1 MRPNRPRT
9 TASILVTPCD
19 IYYKWRW
26 HESRATGTPAPI
38 EPFSFPKNNAGVF
51 LPNLALS
58 RVFAVLAIA
67 SSLSAGQLWAQSP
80 AERAGSAQTK
90 SSEEMPQSQAACIGA
105 PVEGINFPGVTPND
119 QQMLRDMLP
128 VKEGKPL
135 DREQLQESMR
145 ILFGTGR
152 FSDLKA
158 ECERTPDGKV
168 TLSFPNAPKY
178 FIGLVRADGAPGHPT
193 ESQIVNA
200 SKLQLGEPFTPEKIN
215 QAVDNIKRLLQ
226 ENEFYNARISFTQR
240 ENPQTQEV
248 EITFDIHS
256 GDAARVGAITIQGG
270 GIYSVGQIE
279 DIANLHPGDVVSAQK
294 VSDALA
300 RVRKHYQKHNRWLA
314 QVGIVNKEYV
324 PNLNTVDYKFAIEVG
339 PRVEIRT
346 EGFSVRNAVLKR
358 NVPVYEEHA
367 LDDDLLNEGRR
378 NLLSYMESR
387 GYSDAGVTLKRETDE
402 KAQVMRVT
410 YHIDPGERHKLV
422 KVQITGNKYFRDGD
436 LRPLLPVQA
445 ASLAQRHGTYSQGLL
460 RTGVRDIENMYRAN
474 GFAQV
479 KVETNVEDNYR
490 GAKNQLAVIVQ
501 IDEGPQTRVGAFQI
515 VGSTQL
521 ADPAFQNLY
530 TGPGQ
535 PFSDSRIAEDRDII
549 LNYYFDSGFP
559 GATFDAEATPA
570 PGNRMNVVF
579 KIHEGER
586 FSVDQVLISGREY
599 TRPYVVD
606 HELQMKAGDPL
617 SQGDLL
623 RTQQKLYDLGIFS
636 QVDTAVQDPEG
647 AQPRKNVLIGL
658 QEAKRYTFN
667 YGAGFEFQTGQSANS
682 STKPLGTNG
691 VSPLASLDVTRLN
704 FRGRDHTI
712 TFESRV
718 GSLQQRGLVSYQA
731 PRWFN
736 NPNWKLSLTAFFDHS
751 LDVST
756 FISQRL
762 EGSVQAEQTVSRKAD
777 GTPVSVMNYRF
788 NYRLVKTPPSG
799 LHVSPEQIPL
809 LSLPVRVGE
818 PGFSYLRNH
827 RDNDLETTRGS
838 YNSIDG
844 GVAASYF
851 GSQADFSRILIQ
863 NSTYHPFGKVNGR
876 QFVFARSTRIGLEN
890 AFANTIIT
898 QPGQETPASF
908 SLIPLPERFFMGGGN
923 SHRGFGLNQAG
934 PRDPTTGFPIGGSAL
949 FLNNL
954 ELRFPPPSL
963 PFVHD
968 NLSFAIFHDM
978 GNVFTDGNH
987 MLDSLLRWHQNK
999 GLCVQR
1005 LNSTFQAGS
1014 GAALCNYNYI
1024 SHAIGL
1030 GVRYKTPVG
1039 PVRFDFGY
1047 NLNPTVF
1054 PNFCMHTNSTKTCPA
1069 TLTYFG
1075 TKQASPF
1082 NVFFSIGQTF

>member
-1 MRPNRPRT
+1 M
-9 TASILVTPCD
+9 PCE

-26 HESRATGTPAPI
+26 HESCAIRIAARI
-38 EPFSFPKNNAGVF
+38 ELFSFPKDNVGAF
-51 LPNLALS
+51 LPNLAWS

-67 SSLSAGQLWAQSP
+67 TALSAGKVWAQ
-80 AERAGSAQTK
+80 AGTDRSASAQTEIQK
-90 SSEEMPQSQAACIGA
+90 SQDVSQLQADCIGGI
-105 PVEGINFPGVTPND
+105 VEQISFPGVNPND
-119 QQMLRDMLP
+119 QQMFRDMLP
-128 VKEGKPL
+128 VKVGKPL
-135 DREQLQESMR
+135 DREQIQESMR

-158 ECERTPDGKV
+158 ECERTTAGKV
-168 TLSFPNAPKY
+168 TLSFPNTAKY
-178 FIGLVRADGAPGHPT
+178 FIGLVRVDGAPGHPT
-193 ESQIVNA
+193 ESQIANA
-200 SKLQLGEPFTPEKIN
+200 SKLQLGEPYASEKIN
-215 QAVDNIKRLLQ
+215 RAIENIKRLLQ
-226 ENEFYNARISFTQR
+226 ENEFYNAKISFTQH
-240 ENPQTQEV
+240 ENPQTQQV
-248 EITFDIHS
+248 EISFDVHS
-256 GDAARVGAITIQGG
+256 GDPARVGTITIPGG
-270 GIYSVGQIE
+270 SLYSIGQIE
-279 DIANLHPGDVVSAQK
+279 DIAHLHPGDIVSAQK
-294 VSDALA
+294 VADALD
-300 RVRKHYQKHNRWLA
+300 RVRKHYQKHNRWLT

-324 PNLNTVDYKFAIEVG
+324 PTLNTVNYKFDIEVG

-346 EGFSVRNAVLKR
+346 EGFSISRAALKR

-367 LDDDLLNEGRR
+367 LDDDLLNEGLR
-378 NLLSYMESR
+378 NLVSYMEAR
-387 GYSDAGVTLKRETDE
+387 GYSDAKVTLKRETDE
-402 KAQVMRVT
+402 KAQVMRVI
-410 YHIDPGERHKLV
+410 YQIDPGQRHKLV
-422 KVQITGNKYFRDGD
+422 KVQIIGNKYFREAD
-436 LRPLLPVQA
+436 LRPLLRIQT
-445 ASLAQRHGTYSQGLL
+445 ASVALPHGTYSQALL
-460 RTGVRDIENMYRAN
+460 RGGVRDIENMYRAN

-479 KVETNVEDNYR
+479 KVETSVEDNYR
-490 GAKNQLAVIVQ
+490 GAKNQLAVTVH
-501 IDEGPQTRVGAFQI
+501 IDEGPQIRVGAFQI

-521 ADPAFQNLY
+521 DNPIFQNLY

-535 PFSDSRIAEDRDII
+535 PFSDSRIADDRDII
-549 LNYYFDSGFP
+549 LNYYFDNGFP

-570 PGNRMNVVF
+570 PGNHMNVVF

-586 FSVDQVLISGREY
+586 FYVDRVLISGREY
-599 TRPYVVD
+599 TQPFVVD
-606 HELQMKAGDPL
+606 HELQMKSGDPL

-647 AQPRKNVLIGL
+647 VEPRKNVLVAI

-667 YGAGFEFQTGQSANS
+667 YGAGFEFQTGQPAISGNNS
-682 STKPLGTNG
+682 QRGQTG

-718 GSLQQRGLVSYQA
+718 GGLQQRGLVSYEA

-736 NPNWKLSLTAFFDHS
+736 NPDWKLSLTAFFDHT
-751 LDVST
+751 LDVTT
-756 FISQRL
+756 FNSQRL
-762 EGSVQAEQTVSRKAD
+762 EGSVQAEQTVSHKAD
-777 GTPVSVMNYRF
+777 GTPVSVVNYRF
-788 NYRLVKTPPSG
+788 NYRLVKATNV
-799 LHVSPEQIPL
+799 LVSPDQIPL

-818 PGFSYLRNH
+818 PGFSYLRNR

-851 GSQADFSRILIQ
+851 GSQADFSRVLIQ

-898 QPGQETPASF
+898 QPGQESPAKF
-908 SLIPLPERFFMGGGN
+908 TLIPLPERFFMGGGN

-949 FLNNL
+949 FLNNM
-954 ELRFPPPSL
+954 EVRFPPPSL
-963 PFVHD
+963 PFVHE

-1024 SHAIGL
+1024 SQAIGL

-1054 PNFCMHTNSTKTCPA
+1054 PNFCMFTKRTPNCPA

-1082 NVFFSIGQTF
+1082 NVYFSIGQTF

>member
-1 MRPNRPRT
+1 
-9 TASILVTPCD
+9 
-19 IYYKWRW
+19 
-26 HESRATGTPAPI
+26 
-38 EPFSFPKNNAGVF
+38 
-51 LPNLALS
+51 
-58 RVFAVLAIA
+58 
-67 SSLSAGQLWAQSP
+67 
-80 AERAGSAQTK
+80 
-90 SSEEMPQSQAACIGA
+90 
-105 PVEGINFPGVTPND
+105 
-119 QQMLRDMLP
+119 
-128 VKEGKPL
+128 
-135 DREQLQESMR
+135 MR
-145 ILFGTGR
+145 ILFATGR

-158 ECERTPDGKV
+158 ECERSSGEKV
-168 TLSFPNAPKY
+168 TLSFPNTPKY
-178 FIGLVRADGAPGHPT
+178 FIGLVRADGAPGRPT

-200 SKLQLGEPFTPEKIN
+200 SKLQLGEPFTAEKISR
-215 QAVDNIKRLLQ
+215 AVENIKRLLE
-226 ENEFYNARISFTQR
+226 ENEYYNAKISFTQH
-240 ENPQTQEV
+240 ENPLTQQV
-248 EITFDIHS
+248 EITFKIHS
-256 GDAARVGAITIQGG
+256 GDAARVGTITIQGG

-279 DIANLHPGDVVSAQK
+279 DIARLHPGDIVSAQK
-294 VSDALA
+294 GSDALD

-346 EGFSVRNAVLKR
+346 EGFSIRNAVLKR

-378 NLLSYMESR
+378 NLLSYMEAR
-387 GYSDAGVTLKRETDE
+387 GYSDARVTLKRETDE

-410 YHIDPGERHKLV
+410 YQIDPGERHKLV
-422 KVQITGNKYFRDGD
+422 KVQITGNKYFREAD
-436 LRPLLPVQA
+436 LRPLLRIQT
-445 ASLAQRHGTYSQGLL
+445 ASLALPHGTYSEALL
-460 RTGVRDIENMYRAN
+460 RGAVRDIENMYRAN

-490 GAKNQLAVIVQ
+490 GAKNQLAVTVQ
-501 IDEGPQTRVGAFQI
+501 IDEGPQTRVGTFQI

-521 ADPAFQNLY
+521 ADPVFQNLY

-549 LNYYFDSGFP
+549 LNYYFDNGFP

-570 PGNRMNVVF
+570 PGNHMNVVF

-586 FSVDQVLISGREY
+586 FYVDQVLISGREY

-606 HELQMKAGDPL
+606 HELQMKSGDPL

-647 AQPRKNVLIGL
+647 VQPRKNVLVSV

-667 YGAGFEFQTGQSANS
+667 YGAGFEFQTGQPATSANG
-682 STKPLGTNG
+682 STALGETG

-718 GSLQQRGLVSYQA
+718 GGLQQRGLVSYEA

-736 NPNWKLSLTAFFDHS
+736 DPNWKLSLTAFFDHT

-756 FISQRL
+756 FTSQRL
-762 EGSVQAEQTVSRKAD
+762 EGSVQAEQIVSHKAD

-788 NYRLVKTPPSG
+788 DYRLVKAENVQ
-799 LHVSPEQIPL
+799 VSADQIPL

-838 YNSIDG
+838 YNSIDA

-851 GSQADFSRILIQ
+851 GSQADFSRVLIE
-863 NSTYHPFGKVNGR
+863 NSTYHSFGKVNGR

-898 QPGQETPASF
+898 QPGQETPANF

-934 PRDPTTGFPIGGSAL
+934 PRDPTTGYPIGGSAL

-978 GNVFTDGNH
+978 GNVFTDGNN
-987 MLDSLLRWHQNK
+987 MVDSLLRWHQNK

-1014 GAALCNYNYI
+1014 GAALCDYNYI

-1054 PNFCMHTNSTKTCPA
+1054 PNFCANTKSAPNNCPA
-1069 TLTYFG
+1069 ALTFFG
-1075 TKQASPF
+1075 TKQASHF
-1082 NVFFSIGQTF
+1082 NVYFSIGQTF